1 MHIYNGFNEEDGT
14 LTVTVPKK
22 GTEISGLNIEEEE
35 ETEEKQSKI
44 FFLKKT
50 EEIAEPKR

>member
-1 MHIYNGFNEEDGT
+1 MVFEEDGT

-22 GTEISGLNIEEEE
+22 GTGISGLNIEEEE

-44 FFLKKT
+44 FFLKNT
-50 EEIAEPKR
+50 LFIYILIFFDTI